1 MTVKIPKGDKKKKR
15 KLQINLKR
23 KCCNYG
29 HSLKWNISRPNTD
42 KVSTVEVY
50 NSEGLTALHSAC
62 LAGDEMLVR
71 FLITQCSADVGLLT
85 VDGWSVLHL
94 AAFSG
99 NCALVK
105 YISRILVERTK

>member
-1 MTVKIPKGDKKKKR
+1 MTVKISKGDKKKKR
-15 KLQINLKR
+15 KLQKNLTR
-23 KCCNYG
+23 KCYSYG
-29 HSLKWNISRPNTD
+29 HSFKWNTANTD

-71 FLITQCSADVGLLT
+71 FLISQCSADVGLLT

-99 NCALVK
+99 NCSLVK